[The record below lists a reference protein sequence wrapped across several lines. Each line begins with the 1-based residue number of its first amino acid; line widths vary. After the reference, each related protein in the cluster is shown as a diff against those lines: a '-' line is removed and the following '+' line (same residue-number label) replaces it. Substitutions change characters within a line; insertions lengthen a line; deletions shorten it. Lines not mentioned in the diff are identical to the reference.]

1 MVYILPMPL
10 SIVTQVLIYFSCFI
24 LVWIGSGLVVSS
36 ISELSKNWKLPRF
49 IISFFLLGL
58 LTSLPEIT
66 ISTIAVLENDPV
78 ILAGNLL
85 GGVIVIFLGIIP
97 LLAIMGNG
105 VRMPNQ
111 LNKYHLMMTLLVI
124 VAPAFLTADQK
135 LEKWEAALLIFLYLC
150 LLIMF
155 SFKQSLFEKVKDGL
169 SKRKNNGL
177 VFLLKIIVGV
187 VILIGASN
195 QIVDSTVF
203 FADYLKISPFFVS
216 LIVVAFGTNIPEISI
231 IFRSIINKKKDIAL
245 ADYLGSASANT
256 LLLGVFTLIYG
267 KTIQLP
273 NHFFQRF
280 SFLFIGLVLFF
291 FFARSKNTLSRKEST
306 VLLTLYIGFILFE
319 MFVIA
324 SSR

>member
-1 MVYILPMPL
+1 MLL
-10 SIVTQVLIYFSCFI
+10 LTKLKAQVLIYFSCFI

-124 VAPAFLTADQK
+124 
-135 LEKWEAALLIFLYLC
+135 
-150 LLIMF
+150 
-155 SFKQSLFEKVKDGL
+155 
-169 SKRKNNGL
+169 
-177 VFLLKIIVGV
+177 KIKGICDRVG
-187 VILIGASN
+187 
-195 QIVDSTVF
+195 
-203 FADYLKISPFFVS
+203 
-216 LIVVAFGTNIPEISI
+216 
-231 IFRSIINKKKDIAL
+231 
-245 ADYLGSASANT
+245 
-256 LLLGVFTLIYG
+256 
-267 KTIQLP
+267 
-273 NHFFQRF
+273 
-280 SFLFIGLVLFF
+280 
-291 FFARSKNTLSRKEST
+291 
-306 VLLTLYIGFILFE
+306 
-319 MFVIA
+319 
-324 SSR
+324 